1 MKSQDG
7 RRVSQASFRSAAA
20 PVFDHARR
28 DQPIAS
34 DGRIARSEPISH
46 DERIAREERIARGEL
61 TGRGA
66 KGHRSGS
73 PSVWGV
79 LSLALVLAGLQA
91 GCSETE
97 SIRRYRVPKPPHR
110 MLAAISIQGADAWF
124 FKVTGGRE
132 ELATKNA
139 EFEAFLK
146 SVRLPGAAGAPGA
159 DASGT
164 KPTWTLPDGWKEATS
179 ATGERVA
186 TIEIPGKDKPFELTV
201 TRLPFTQRS
210 VEQYQ
215 QQNIN
220 RWRTQLRLGPMMPG
234 DWDKETRQLA
244 GASGNQLTVVNFV
257 GTLPPPG
264 QRPGGMGMGGMGM
277 AGMGGAAGPDGGE
290 DVDDSPRSRPP
301 GAVRAP
307 REGGSADL
315 PFTFTAP
322 SEWQSAPVGPFAKLT
337 YRIANGGETG
347 EITVSSL
354 SASAN
359 DLLANVN
366 RWRGQVQLPPWM
378 PAELTSQVR
387 VLQLGAAEGSY
398 VDLDG
403 AGTSGQSILGAIA
416 VHGDSAWFFKFKGP
430 APLVARER
438 ERFEAFMKSVRFK
451 PL

>member
-1 MKSQDG
+1 M
-7 RRVSQASFRSAAA
+7 A
-20 PVFDHARR
+20 PGV
-28 DQPIAS
+28 
-34 DGRIARSEPISH
+34 
-46 DERIAREERIARGEL
+46 
-61 TGRGA
+61 
-66 KGHRSGS
+66 GS
-73 PSVWGV
+73 ILAFAG
-79 LSLALVLAGLQA
+79 ALVGLLA

-124 FKVTGGRE
+124 FKVTGDRE

-146 SVRLPGAAGAPGA
+146 SVRLPGAAGTPGA
-159 DASGT
+159 DSTGT
-164 KPTWTLPDGWKEATS
+164 KPAWTLPEGWKEATS

-201 TRLPFTQRS
+201 TRLPFPQRS
-210 VEQYQ
+210 AEQYT

-244 GASGNQLTVVNFV
+244 GATGNKLTVVNFV

-277 AGMGGAAGPDGGE
+277 AGLGGASGPDGGE
-290 DVDDSPRSRPP
+290 DADDSPRSRPP
-301 GAVRAP
+301 GGGRAP
-307 REGGSADL
+307 PAGDPADL

-322 SEWQSAPVGPFAKLT
+322 GEWQSAPVGPFAKLT
-337 YRIANGGETG
+337 YRIADGSDTG

-354 SASAN
+354 SAAAN

-366 RWRGQVQLPPWM
+366 RWRGQVQLPPLM

-416 VHGDSAWFFKFKGP
+416 VHGDLAWFFKFKGP

-438 ERFEAFMKSVRFK
+438 ERFETFMKSVRFK